1 MSGLIQCDRIW
12 KRYRVGDV
20 DVNALRGLSLTID
33 KGEFVAVMGASG
45 SGKST
50 LLNILGC
57 LDHPTE
63 GGYRLDGVDVSKLGF
78 DQLAEVR
85 NRQIGFVFQNFNLIP
100 RTDALE
106 NAQLPLFYRGMPLGE
121 QRAKAL
127 AALKRVGLGG
137 REHHF
142 PTQLSG
148 GQQQRVAIARAL
160 ITSPSLLLADEP
172 TGNLDTESS
181 REIMS
186 ILEGLNRDGITVILV
201 THEADIAAY
210 AHREI
215 LLKDGQVLSD
225 RATRPAPGTVEV

>member
-57 LDHPTE
+57 LDYPTE

-127 AALKRVGLGG
+127 AVLKRVGLGG

-186 ILEGLNRDGITVILV
+186 MLEGLNREGITVILV

-225 RATRPAPGTVEV
+225 RATRSAPGTVEV

>member
-1 MSGLIQCDRIW
+1 MSRLIQCDRIW

-50 LLNILGC
+50 FLNVLGC
-57 LDHPTE
+57 LDQPTE
-63 GGYRLDGVDVSKLGF
+63 GEYRLDGVDVSKLGF

-100 RTDALE
+100 RTNALE

-186 ILEGLNRDGITVILV
+186 MLEGLNREGITVILV

-215 LLKDGQVLSD
+215 LLKDGQLLSD
-225 RATRPAPGTVEV
+225 RATKPAAGRVEV

>member
-1 MSGLIQCDRIW
+1 MSSLIECNGLW
-12 KRYRVGDV
+12 KQYRVGEV
-20 DVNALRGLSLTID
+20 DVNALRGLSLTIEQ
-33 KGEFVAVMGASG
+33 GEFVAVMGASG

-57 LDHPTE
+57 LDQPTR
-63 GGYRLDGVDVSKLGF
+63 GQYRLDGIDVGGLEF
-78 DQLAEVR
+78 DRLAEVR
-85 NRQIGFVFQNFNLIP
+85 NRQIGFVFQSFNLIP
-100 RTDALE
+100 RTSALE
-106 NAQLPLFYRGMPLGE
+106 NAQLPLFYRGLPLGE
-121 QRAKAL
+121 QRATAA
-127 AALKRVGLGG
+127 AALKRVGLEG
-137 REHHF
+137 REQHF

-160 ITSPSLLLADEP
+160 ITAPSLLLADEP

-181 REIMS
+181 REIMTM
-186 ILEGLNRDGITVILV
+186 LEGLNREGITIILV

-225 RATRPAPGTVEV
+225 RATRPTSGTVEV

>member
-1 MSGLIQCDRIW
+1 MSSLIHCDGIW
-12 KRYRVGDV
+12 KRYHVGDV
-20 DVNALRGLSLTID
+20 EVNALRGLSLTIEP
-33 KGEFVAVMGASG
+33 GEFVAVMGASG

-57 LDHPTE
+57 LDQPTQ
-63 GGYRLDGVDVSKLGF
+63 GQYRLDGIDVSHLGF
-78 DQLAEVR
+78 DQLADVR
-85 NRQIGFVFQNFNLIP
+85 NRKIGFVFQSFNLIP
-100 RTDALE
+100 RTSALE

-121 QRAKAL
+121 QRAKAA
-127 AALKRVGLGG
+127 AALKRVGLEG

-160 ITSPSLLLADEP
+160 ITAPSLLLADEP

-181 REIMS
+181 REIMNM
-186 ILEGLNRDGITVILV
+186 LEGLNQEGITVILV

-215 LLKDGQVLSD
+215 LLKDGQLLSD
-225 RATRPAPGTVEV
+225 RPTKRAQGTVGV